1 MTFSDAIFIKMLLNL
16 NLVDFTISELGD
28 LLQNLEDVLD
38 FAVSPLLLEL
48 SNEMPNLTLNKRAV
62 VEQATVDVEN
72 VWKHTKT
79 AFSVRRD

>member
-1 MTFSDAIFIKMLLNL
+1 MTFSGAIFIKMFLKL

-48 SNEMPNLTLNKRAV
+48 SNKMPNFTLNKRAV

-72 VWKHTKT
+72 VWKPTKT
-79 AFSVRRD
+79 AFSLRRD

>member
-38 FAVSPLLLEL
+38 FAVAPLLLEL

>member
-48 SNEMPNLTLNKRAV
+48 SNEMPNFALNKRAV

-72 VWKHTKT
+72 VWKHTKQL
-79 AFSVRRD
+79 SQ